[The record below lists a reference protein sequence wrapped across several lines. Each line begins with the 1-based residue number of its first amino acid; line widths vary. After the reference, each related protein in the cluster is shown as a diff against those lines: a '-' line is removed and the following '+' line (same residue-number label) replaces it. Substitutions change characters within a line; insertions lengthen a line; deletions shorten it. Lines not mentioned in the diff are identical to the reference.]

1 MPGRTL
7 VLTLVAVV
15 RAGFLSAP
23 ASLQTTKRIGD
34 DLTRSANSVSISASR
49 WSVEG
54 GSTPSSTVGSNR
66 QMGDGN
72 DGIGGN
78 AGLLESAT
86 YRFHGGGGRFESPC
100 AHDFDPFCSKHLIE
114 TRP

>member
-15 RAGFLSAP
+15 SAGFRSAP

-34 DLTRSANSVSISASR
+34 DLTRSANSASISASK

-54 GSTPSSTVGSNR
+54 GSTPSSTVVSNR

-72 DGIGGN
+72 HGICGN
-78 AGLLESAT
+78 AGL
-86 YRFHGGGGRFESPC
+86 
-100 AHDFDPFCSKHLIE
+100 
-114 TRP
+114 